1 MPNARTTSNSTAQQ
15 SKGISRVQSDVK
27 DMQRDLVEYAMEY
40 AKENPGHAALFC
52 VGLGFILGWKL
63 KPW

>member
-1 MPNARTTSNSTAQQ
+1 MPNARTMSNTSQETR
-15 SKGISRVQSDVK
+15 GVERVKHDVEEIRK
-27 DMQRDLVEYAMEY
+27 DVVEYAMEY

-52 VGLGFILGWKL
+52 IGLGFILGWKL

>member
-1 MPNARTTSNSTAQQ
+1 MPNARTTPNLGQE
-15 SKGISRVQSDVK
+15 SKGISRVQHDVQEMQK
-27 DMQRDLVEYAMEY
+27 DAVEYAMEY

-52 VGLGFILGWKL
+52 IGLGFILGWKL

>member
-1 MPNARTTSNSTAQQ
+1 MPNARTTANLGQE
-15 SKGISRVQSDVK
+15 SKGISRVQQDVQE
-27 DMQRDLVEYAMEY
+27 MQKDLVEYAMEY

-52 VGLGFILGWKL
+52 IGLGFILGWKL